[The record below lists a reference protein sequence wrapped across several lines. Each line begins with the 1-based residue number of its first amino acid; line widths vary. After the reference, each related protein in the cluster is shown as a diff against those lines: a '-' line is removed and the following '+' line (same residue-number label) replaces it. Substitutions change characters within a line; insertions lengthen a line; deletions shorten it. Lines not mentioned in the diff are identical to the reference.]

1 MFFSLRLWT
10 INFYSL
16 YEDVSRTGSD
26 ISLKIYWHCSI
37 LVVSSFVRLELFQ
50 NYCSEYNF
58 LQWLAKVI
66 LEGSVIGIDMMMIL
80 SLWLPC
86 GWPTENTSFWRQQ
99 QIKDYLK
106 QWLDNFLDFLFMY
119 LAWISFIK
127 EYSVLLVRQKDRHE
141 QREEGS

>member
-1 MFFSLRLWT
+1 MFFSVRLWT

-66 LEGSVIGIDMMMIL
+66 LEGSVVGIDMMMIL